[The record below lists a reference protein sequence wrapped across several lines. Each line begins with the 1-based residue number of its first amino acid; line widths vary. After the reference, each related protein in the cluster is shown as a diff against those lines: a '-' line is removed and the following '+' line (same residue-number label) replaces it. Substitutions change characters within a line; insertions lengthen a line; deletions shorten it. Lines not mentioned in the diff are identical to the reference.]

1 MTKAPDAFRSI
12 GEVSRLIGVAPH
24 VLRYW
29 EGQFPQ
35 LSPVKRADG
44 RRYYR
49 PDDVRLAAGLC
60 QVLRE
65 DGLSIRGAK
74 RLLTE
79 DRGAGLRQIGA
90 ARLGI
95 LLDPEAGQPALS
107 GPVVRLAVPK
117 PAAADWPQ
125 QALTAEGTVN
135 PAAQPDLI
143 EPILPI
149 PAQPVHPVAAPAAA
163 AAHPREAA
171 AAVPPAAVPAPPA
184 APAKPA
190 AAPMP
195 SQQIQLDLSS
205 DSVALPADQDT
216 ALDSPH
222 ADPEPHVAQSDSAIS
237 DDSSAESAQSG
248 AIPAAEWLGLLDRVL
263 GKLHHRRAALPQAAA
278 ALRDALKSA
287 L

>member
-95 LLDPEAGQPALS
+95 LLDPEAGQPVLS

-117 PAAADWPQ
+117 PAAADRPQ
-125 QALTAEGTVN
+125 QALAAEGTVN
-135 PAAQPDLI
+135 PAAQPALI

-149 PAQPVHPVAAPAAA
+149 PAQPAPPVAAPAAS
-163 AAHPREAA
+163 AAHPRETA
-171 AAVPPAAVPAPPA
+171 AAVPAPPPA

-205 DSVALPADQDT
+205 DSVALPADRNT

-222 ADPEPHVAQSDSAIS
+222 ADPEPQLAPSDSAIS

-278 ALRDALKSA
+278 ALRDTLKSA

>member
-107 GPVVRLAVPK
+107 SGPVVRLAVPK

-135 PAAQPDLI
+135 PAAQPALI
-143 EPILPI
+143 EPIRPI
-149 PAQPVHPVAAPAAA
+149 PAQPAPPVAEPAAS

-171 AAVPPAAVPAPPA
+171 AAVLAPPPAAS
-184 APAKPA
+184 AKPA
-190 AAPMP
+190 TAPMP

-205 DSVALPADQDT
+205 DSVALPEDRNT
-216 ALDSPH
+216 ALDSPN
-222 ADPEPHVAQSDSAIS
+222 ADPEPQLAPSDSAIS